1 MPLDRLGHRAA
12 ITYKSLERKAKGRG
26 AEDGIGVTTVYAALA
41 PFAS

>member
-1 MPLDRLGHRAA
+1 MPLDRLGHRV
-12 ITYKSLERKAKGRG
+12 TVTDKSLERKAKRRG